1 MFTIC
6 ILIAQVP
13 LLLKFLLI
21 NKNLAQCPLKL
32 YSNSHSSLNFLNIIF
47 NILVTHYHLLTIPSL
62 PYWNFSSWSKFW
74 SSLIIYCLLYP
85 ISLGGVFFWWPPF
98 VLVLQD
104 IMISGAPKIA
114 KTKST
119 VKMSNQTHI
128 ATRFRYSLRV
138 SYFVLK
144 FNLNQ

>member
-1 MFTIC
+1 
-6 ILIAQVP
+6 
-13 LLLKFLLI
+13 
-21 NKNLAQCPLKL
+21 
-32 YSNSHSSLNFLNIIF
+32 
-47 NILVTHYHLLTIPSL
+47 
-62 PYWNFSSWSKFW
+62 
-74 SSLIIYCLLYP
+74 
-85 ISLGGVFFWWPPF
+85 
-98 VLVLQD
+98 
-104 IMISGAPKIA
+104 MISGAPKIA